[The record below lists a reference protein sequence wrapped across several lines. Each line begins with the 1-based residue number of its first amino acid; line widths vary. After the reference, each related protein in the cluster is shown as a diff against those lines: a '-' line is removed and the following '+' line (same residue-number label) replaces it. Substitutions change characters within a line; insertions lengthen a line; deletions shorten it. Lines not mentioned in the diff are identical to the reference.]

1 MNSYD
6 LYLISVINDLV
17 YLYYD
22 IKHATMMLCDVCT
35 LCVRCYSPE
44 FAAHPLAT
52 ISFRPL
58 RAVAGS
64 QGIVWN
70 RLADT
75 EKFLYLDFRAHS

>member
-1 MNSYD
+1 MSPYD
-6 LYLISVINDLV
+6 LYLMPVINDLV

-52 ISFRPL
+52 IFFRPL
-58 RAVAGS
+58 RAIAGS
-64 QGIVWN
+64 QGIVWS

-75 EKFLYLDFRAHS
+75 GEFLCLGFCALS